1 MIYAKGTRVR
11 LRNTGDEGVITE
23 LLGNGLVAVYLKET
37 DMEIPTYEDNLE
49 PAEGQLVNKTVVK
62 AKIVPGKQPRPAEP
76 ISFPPSETQYK
87 RLKSKGLLLAFDR
100 SNDQSSFG
108 IHLIND
114 TKFDLIFT
122 FALHL
127 NNVLQQKSNNKLA
140 ANQVFEV
147 GNLSYNQLNDTPLVK
162 IECWQITTEG
172 TGSRLS
178 KELKIKPKQFFKKE
192 TTAPF
197 LNRKAHLYTVFQKL
211 DAAPKAAKK
220 DNSEDLRLYT
230 KRNIRPPKTRHLR
243 QYNQFDL
250 HEYAA
255 FEPEIDLHI
264 EKLSDNYE
272 AMSNAEIVQLQMR
285 HFEQFIDK
293 ALRLGIDRVFVIH
306 GLGKGR
312 LKDMIA
318 SRLLQ
323 HPHVTTFKNE
333 YHPRYGWGATEVI
346 F

>member
-1 MIYAKGTRVR
+1 MIYAKGTRVK

-49 PAEGQLVNKTVVK
+49 PAEEHLVNKTVVK
-62 AKIVPGKQPRPAEP
+62 AKVVPGKQPKPARP

-87 RLKSKGLLLAFDR
+87 RLKSKGLLLAFER
-100 SNDQSSFG
+100 STNQNSFN

-127 NNVLQQKSNNKLA
+127 NNVLHQKNNNKLA
-140 ANQVFEV
+140 ASQVFQV
-147 GNLSYNQLNDTPLVK
+147 GNLSYNQLNDTPLIH
-162 IECWQITTEG
+162 IECWRITTEG
-172 TGSRLS
+172 TGNQLS

-192 TTAPF
+192 TTAP
-197 LNRKAHLYTVFQKL
+197 LLDQKAHLYTIFQKL
-211 DAAPKAAKK
+211 DVVKK
-220 DNSEDLRLYT
+220 SAEKESSEDLRLYT

-255 FEPEIDLHI
+255 FEPEVDLHI
-264 EKLSDNYE
+264 EKLTDDYE
-272 AMSNAEIVQLQMR
+272 VMSNTEIVELQLL
-285 HFEQFIDK
+285 HFEVFIDK
-293 ALRLGIDRVFVIH
+293 AVRLGVDRVFVIH

-323 HPHVTTFKNE
+323 HPHVDTFKNE